1 MSATPVATAI
11 DAVFCSWC
19 GRVLLAGTDTP
30 LVLAEGVTRRISH
43 GICRACSDEVL
54 AEYEEEM
61 AESKGGR
68 R

>member
-1 MSATPVATAI
+1 MSAAPVATVI
-11 DAVFCSWC
+11 DAVLCAWC
-19 GRVLLAGTDTP
+19 QRVLLAGTDTP
-30 LVLAEGVTRRISH
+30 LVLAEGVTHRISH

-61 AESKGGR
+61 AEAQGGR